1 MAKSSPIVLFFL
13 AACLG
18 TGVVPISPIA
28 SASKAQAQTTET
40 QQTEAERLLNL
51 CREHLSKNQAEAAI
65 QSYQSAVIANSRVK
79 IPLGLLTISS
89 RISSHCE
96 PIKISGISSPT

>member
-28 SASKAQAQTTET
+28 SASKAQAQTNEA
-40 QQTEAERLLNL
+40 QQNEAERLLKL
-51 CREHLSKNQAEAAI
+51 CREDLGKNQPEAAI
-65 QSYQSAVIANSRVK
+65 QSCQQAVTATVR
-79 IPLGLLTISS
+79 
-89 RISSHCE
+89 
-96 PIKISGISSPT
+96 